1 MFLVPLV
8 VFFGVKF
15 GFQKSCQC
23 KRNDKYE
30 VCSDLR
36 RLPTSLFCDI
46 SWWVFI
52 WYFFKRPPAQTS
64 TYRTCYWHRSSESK
78 ITPSASLS
86 LQRLRFKLHWLGLL
100 SSPLFYDRVTDGG
113 AENLTPSSSSSTI
126 EHGCLKFLLSI
137 RGQRFFRRCGSSSID
152 WAFCPLHCFMTEGPP
167 T

>member
-1 MFLVPLV
+1 MHIFDFFRDIFSVFGAFSRFL
-8 VFFGVKF
+8 GVKF
-15 GFQKSCQC
+15 GFRKSCQC

-86 LQRLRFKLHWLGLL
+86 LQRLLLFKLHWLGLL
-100 SSPLFYDRVTDGG
+100 SLTPVLWPGDRRRGWKLNTLIIFFYDCTWMSQISF
-113 AENLTPSSSSSTI
+113 AN
-126 EHGCLKFLLSI
+126 
-137 RGQRFFRRCGSSSID
+137 
-152 WAFCPLHCFMTEGPP
+152 
-167 T
+167 